1 MQTKQTQ
8 QSRRFRNLFSP
19 CREHVEPF
27 AVEQLF
33 SHARRSLRFLLMVTI
48 ILTVLLSEVE
58 ALPPLKL
65 YIWSLLLMGL
75 ILYRLRTVRRYREQ
89 FPPGKLDCTQARRL
103 YRNFYIA
110 AMATALLAGIVVPLF
125 APYLQDVYLQ
135 FALYI
140 YIIGIAAGAMAAL
153 FPSLKLAT
161 SYAVLITLPLIVH
174 LIRLPDRYAL
184 LDGLVI
190 ILFVVTL
197 TLIAQI
203 TRKYMNQVYDQR
215 KRLQAKEE
223 ELRALF
229 EQTPTPIFYFDTD
242 LKIRKYNQAFK
253 DFFNVPP
260 DLQLEGFDVTKLR
273 HQQAVEVMREVL
285 ETGKPVEY
293 NGLYL
298 STFNPKEYWLQAK
311 IAPLFN
317 GNGELIGGI
326 VSFQDKTLE
335 IKSIEY
341 LEQLA
346 SLDPLTNLGNRRSFL
361 QSLHSLVE
369 EQRSDS
375 KLSLLYFLDLNQ
387 FKPINDTLGHTF
399 GDEVLKEVAALL
411 SSLIPEEAQVFR
423 HGGDEFVILHPY
435 CCRTEEEA
443 RETGA
448 RFAKEIDRALDQ
460 QLVLDQYH
468 LSMHASI
475 GIVIITPEMRDTDEI
490 IRHADISMYQAKSQ
504 KLEYAFY
511 NSSMD
516 EHRRKSFFLR
526 QGLSRPEL
534 LSQLELHYQPIYA
547 LECRSLVG
555 AEALVRWRHPTL
567 GLLPPAE
574 FIPLAVESGEIRK
587 IGRWVREEVCRTLRE
602 LSERGNEPAF
612 LSTNID
618 AHELGYDDFIPTL
631 EKTLQAYDIDP
642 KRLVLEITENSLV
655 DNFEMF
661 RNTIN
666 RLKTLGI
673 RWAIDD
679 FGIGYSSLSYLER
692 LNFSILKIDRSFIA
706 GITENRNTAFLVTH
720 IGEIASHL
728 GYRIVAE
735 GIETREQM
743 EQLLRIYPEIMCQ
756 GFYFERPLSKEDFLK
771 LLPPKEA

>member
-1 MQTKQTQ
+1 M
-8 QSRRFRNLFSP
+8 
-19 CREHVEPF
+19 
-27 AVEQLF
+27 VEQLY
-33 SHARRSLRFLLMVTI
+33 SHARRSLFFLILITI
-48 ILTVLLSEVE
+48 ILTALLSEVDAIPRLE
-58 ALPPLKL
+58 L
-65 YIWSLLLMGL
+65 YTWSLLLLG
-75 ILYRLRTVRRYREQ
+75 IIIFRLRRVQ
-89 FPPGKLDCTQARRL
+89 HFLKNDIPGKLNALRARRL
-103 YRNFYIA
+103 YRNFFIM
-110 AMATALLAGIVVPLF
+110 AMITALLAGIAVPLF
-125 APYLQDVYLQ
+125 APYLRDIYLQ

-140 YIIGIAAGAMAAL
+140 YSIGIAAGAMAAL

-161 SYAVLITLPLIVH
+161 SYAVLTTLPLIVH
-174 LIRLPDRYAL
+174 LIRLPDRFAL

-197 TLIAQI
+197 TLIAQ
-203 TRKYMNQVYDQR
+203 TTHRYMTQVYEQR
-215 KRLQAKEE
+215 KRLLAKEE
-223 ELRALF
+223 ELHALF
-229 EQTPTPIFYFDTD
+229 EQTPTPIFYFDND
-242 LKIRKYNQAFK
+242 LKIRKYNQAFR

-260 DLQLEGFDVTKLR
+260 DLQMEGFDVTKLR
-273 HQQAVEVMREVL
+273 YQKAVDLMREVL

-298 STFNPKEYWLQAK
+298 STFDPREYWLQAK

-317 GNGELIGGI
+317 YNGELIGGI
-326 VSFQDKTLE
+326 VSFQDRTME

-346 SLDPLTNLGNRRSFL
+346 SLDPLTNLRNRRSLL
-361 QSLHSLVE
+361 QRLHSLVE
-369 EQRSDS
+369 EQRDDS

-399 GDEVLKEVAALL
+399 GDEVLKEVAELL
-411 SSLIPEEAQVFR
+411 SSMIPEEAEVFR
-423 HGGDEFVILHPY
+423 HGGDEFVILHSY

-448 RFAKEIDRALDQ
+448 RFAREINRALERQ
-460 QLVLDQYH
+460 MIFDQYH

-475 GIVIITPEMRDTDEI
+475 GIVIITPEMHDTDEI
-490 IRHADISMYQAKSQ
+490 IRLADISMYQAKSQ

-534 LSQLELHYQPIYA
+534 LSQLELHYQPIYG
-547 LECRSLVG
+547 LECRSLIG
-555 AEALVRWRHPTL
+555 AEALIRWRHPTL

-587 IGRWVREEVCRTLRE
+587 IGRWAREEVCRTLRE
-602 LSERGNEPAF
+602 LRERGSDLSF

-618 AHELGYDDFIPTL
+618 ARELGYEDFIPTL
-631 EKTLQAYDIDP
+631 EEALSTQNVDP
-642 KRLVLEITENSLV
+642 RQLVIEITENSLV
-655 DNFEMF
+655 DNFENF
-661 RNTIN
+661 HSTIE
-666 RLKTLGI
+666 RLKSLGI

-692 LNFSILKIDRSFIA
+692 LNFSILKIDRSFVA
-706 GITENRNTAFLVTH
+706 GITENRNTSFLVTH

-728 GYRIVAE
+728 GYKVVAE
-735 GIETREQM
+735 GIETREQL
-743 EQLLRIYPEIMCQ
+743 EQLLKIYPEIMCQ
-756 GFYFERPLSKEDFLK
+756 GFYFERPLPKEAFFK
-771 LLPPKEA
+771 LLPPKEG

>member
-1 MQTKQTQ
+1 M
-8 QSRRFRNLFSP
+8 
-19 CREHVEPF
+19 
-27 AVEQLF
+27 VEQLY
-33 SHARRSLRFLLMVTI
+33 SHARRSLFFLILITI
-48 ILTVLLSEVE
+48 ILTALLSEVDAIPRLE
-58 ALPPLKL
+58 L
-65 YIWSLLLMGL
+65 YTWSLLLLG
-75 ILYRLRTVRRYREQ
+75 IIIFRLRRVQ
-89 FPPGKLDCTQARRL
+89 HFLKNDIPGKLDALRARRL
-103 YRNFYIA
+103 YRNFFIM
-110 AMATALLAGIVVPLF
+110 AMITALLAGIAVPLF
-125 APYLQDVYLQ
+125 APYLRDIYLQ

-140 YIIGIAAGAMAAL
+140 YSIGIAAGAMAAL

-161 SYAVLITLPLIVH
+161 SYAVLTTLPLIVH
-174 LIRLPDRYAL
+174 LIRLPDHFAL

-197 TLIAQI
+197 TLIAQ
-203 TRKYMNQVYDQR
+203 TTHRYMTQVYEQR
-215 KRLQAKEE
+215 KRLLAKEE
-223 ELRALF
+223 ELHALF

-242 LKIRKYNQAFK
+242 LKIRKYNQAFR

-260 DLQLEGFDVTKLR
+260 DLQMEGFDVTKLR
-273 HQQAVEVMREVL
+273 YQKAVDLMREVL

-293 NGLYL
+293 SGLYL
-298 STFNPKEYWLQAK
+298 STFDPREYWLQAK

-317 GNGELIGGI
+317 YNGELIGGI
-326 VSFQDKTLE
+326 VSFQDRTME

-346 SLDPLTNLGNRRSFL
+346 SLDPLTNLRNRRSLL
-361 QSLHSLVE
+361 QRLHSLVE
-369 EQRSDS
+369 EQRNDS
-375 KLSLLYFLDLNQ
+375 RLSLLYFLDLNQ

-399 GDEVLKEVAALL
+399 GDEVLKEVAELL
-411 SSLIPEEAQVFR
+411 SSMIPEEAEVFR
-423 HGGDEFVILHPY
+423 HGGDEFVILHSY

-448 RFAKEIDRALDQ
+448 RFAKEINRALERQ
-460 QLVLDQYH
+460 MVFDQYH

-475 GIVIITPEMRDTDEI
+475 GIVIITPEMHDTDEI
-490 IRHADISMYQAKSQ
+490 IRLADISMYQAKSQ

-534 LSQLELHYQPIYA
+534 LSQLELHYQPIYG
-547 LECRSLVG
+547 LECRSLIG
-555 AEALVRWRHPTL
+555 AEALIRWRHPTL

-587 IGRWVREEVCRTLRE
+587 IGRWAREEVCRTLRE
-602 LSERGNEPAF
+602 LRERGSDLSF

-618 AHELGYDDFIPTL
+618 ARELGYEDFIPAL
-631 EKTLQAYDIDP
+631 EEALSTQNVDP
-642 KRLVLEITENSLV
+642 RQLVIEITENSLV
-655 DNFEMF
+655 DNFENF
-661 RNTIN
+661 HSTIE
-666 RLKTLGI
+666 RLKSLGI

-692 LNFSILKIDRSFIA
+692 LNFSILKIDRSFVA
-706 GITENRNTAFLVTH
+706 GITENRNTSFLVTH

-728 GYRIVAE
+728 GYKVVAE
-735 GIETREQM
+735 GIETREQL
-743 EQLLRIYPEIMCQ
+743 EQLLRIYPDIMCQ
-756 GFYFERPLSKEDFLK
+756 GFYFERPLPKEAFFK
-771 LLPPKEA
+771 LLPPKEG